1 LFSAPVTVN
10 SNVVNKVERSVVYQQ
25 LTFLLSN
32 TCGKAKKRKNSK
44 VSEFEIT
51 IQKITLFYGET

>member
-1 LFSAPVTVN
+1 
-10 SNVVNKVERSVVYQQ
+10 VVYQQ